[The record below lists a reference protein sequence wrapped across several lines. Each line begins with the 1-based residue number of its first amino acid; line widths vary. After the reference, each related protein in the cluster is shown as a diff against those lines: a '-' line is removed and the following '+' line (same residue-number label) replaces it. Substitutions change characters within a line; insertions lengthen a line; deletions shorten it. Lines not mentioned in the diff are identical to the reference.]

1 MRFQDIPKFTPD
13 GSYQVDIPL
22 AFLERSLGS
31 YDEAYGLHL
40 NPDFQRGN
48 VWSEEQQIKWLE
60 FFFRGGRSANV
71 IYFNC
76 PDFSAHKEHKSELCD
91 IQGMY
96 CVDGLQ
102 RLTAMRRFLKNE
114 IPIFGTYC
122 NEFEDSNALYSF
134 SLKFNVNCLQ
144 TRKDMLQWYIDMNS
158 GGTVHS
164 EEEINRV
171 KKLLTACDKQPPK
184 SKNEPTR

>member
-1 MRFQDIPKFTPD
+1 
-13 GSYQVDIPL
+13 
-22 AFLERSLGS
+22 
-31 YDEAYGLHL
+31 
-40 NPDFQRGN
+40 
-48 VWSEEQQIKWLE
+48 
-60 FFFRGGRSANV
+60 
-71 IYFNC
+71 
-76 PDFSAHKEHKSELCD
+76 
-91 IQGMY
+91 MY